1 MALAIDATSSGVN
14 ITNQTAGGT
23 TTVSHTCTGSNRV
36 LIVSIS
42 TWNNGGTGTGC
53 SGVTYNG
60 VAMTAIGNSTGS
72 TGTTTGQFYTEQW
85 RLVAPAT
92 GTNNIVATVAG
103 KTDKLGVAAI
113 SFTGADQTT
122 GIDVSGKTFGTSG
135 TVTQS
140 VTTTAAS
147 EYLVDAVCHLSANNP
162 TSSTGT
168 QILSSATAG
177 TSTAAQYGTA
187 ISAGSNALSWT
198 YPDPGD
204 EWAYSVLAVK
214 PDAGTPAVATPTTV
228 VAYQPSFLS

>member
-1 MALAIDATSSGVN
+1 MALAVDATSSGVN

-23 TTVSHTCTGSNRV
+23 TTVSHTCTGSNGI

-42 TWNNGGTGTGC
+42 AWNNGGTGTGC
-53 SGVTYNG
+53 SSVTYNG
-60 VAMTAIGNSTGS
+60 VSMTAVGNSTGS

-85 RLVAPAT
+85 RLVAPST

-122 GIDVSGKTFGTSG
+122 GVDVSGRTFGTSG

-147 EYLVDAVCHLSANNP
+147 EFLIDAVCHLSANNP

-177 TSTAAQYGTA
+177 TSTAAQYA
-187 ISAGSNALSWT
+187 AAASAGSNSMTWT

-214 PDAGTPAVATPTTV
+214 ATGGGPPPPTIRYIT
-228 VAYQPSFLS
+228 YRPPFLS